1 MSSYATHQISK
12 LTAVL
17 QPIVSV
23 QRGRILGFEALCRHR
38 ESMPGSSPAF
48 IFEQAITQGWRPE
61 LEYACLHNACA
72 AFRNSKEHFESSLL
86 FINVDA
92 QVVSQDEFYFDE
104 LYTAVRT
111 HGIDPKRVVIELS
124 EQAVEDVEALSTFC
138 NRARAHE
145 FLIALDDVGIAHA
158 NFERILAIRPTIL
171 KLDICL
177 ISDLSHDSWKREVV
191 RGLVR
196 LAQRIG
202 SLVLA
207 EGVEKPDDIMVALE
221 LGVDLFQG
229 FYFAKPGH
237 LLSDGSTLDKRLTE
251 LRKNFSTHRLDN
263 AQTARS
269 RREWMEKYVRK
280 LSTDLL
286 SIHTDQR
293 AAFILDE
300 LERNPRVECI
310 YSLDPQGIQISETFH
325 RVECEWSESPL
336 FQPARI
342 GNDHSLKPYC
352 LPLLS
357 GAHQYISAPYL
368 SWASGLTCVTVC
380 IRAIDVYDHFLLCVD
395 FRF

>member
-1 MSSYATHQISK
+1 MSSIAAHQISQ

-23 QRGRILGFEALCRHR
+23 QRGRILGVEALCRHR
-38 ESMPGSSPAF
+38 GSLPGPTPRF
-48 IFEQAITQGWRPE
+48 IFEQSLTEGWRSQ
-61 LEYACLHNACA
+61 LEYACLQNACA
-72 AFRNSKEHFESSLL
+72 AFRNSQEHYGSSLL

-92 QVVSQDEFYFDE
+92 QVVSQEPSYFDE
-104 LYTAVRT
+104 LYAVVQA
-111 HGIDPKRVVIELS
+111 HDIDPKNVVIELS
-124 EQAVEDVEALSTFC
+124 EEAVEDVESLTDFC
-138 NRARAHE
+138 NQARAHN

-177 ISDLSHDSWKREVV
+177 ISDLSQDSWKREVV

-207 EGVEKPDDIMVALE
+207 EGVEKDDDIMVALE
-221 LGVDLFQG
+221 LGVDLFQS
-229 FYFAKPGH
+229 FYFARPGH
-237 LLSDGSTLDKRLTE
+237 LLNHGQILNERLKE
-251 LRKNFSTHRLDN
+251 LRKSFATRRLDN
-263 AQTARS
+263 AQTNRS
-269 RREWMEKYVRK
+269 HREWMEKYARK
-280 LSTDLL
+280 LSVALL
-286 SIHTDQR
+286 GIRTELR
-293 AAFILDE
+293 AGFILDE
-300 LERNPRVECI
+300 LSRNPGVECI

-325 RVECEWSESPL
+325 HAEVQWSESPL

-342 GNDHSLKPYC
+342 GSDHSLKPYC

-368 SWASGLTCVTVC
+368 SWASGHTCVTVC
-380 IRAIDVYDHFLLCVD
+380 VRAIDVFDHFLLCVD
-395 FRF
+395 FRS